1 MTNSFYTDQEVR
13 DRSVVEITAPV
24 SFDPTGTAL
33 PGGLYDPRLGPIK
46 AFDPPCPTCALKCQ
60 DCPGHYGH
68 IELIVPLYHP
78 LLFPELVTL
87 LRCKCWSCHALKAPV
102 RPMKI
107 LKAKWN
113 LWAQGRY
120 NELADLDNQLAAVMK
135 EGRGNAEKQGDQNR
149 MAALA
154 LDDHLKFLLDTP
166 TQTQSAEEISSSSR
180 DGTAW
185 RKILLKETL
194 SLCKSS
200 NKCHSCGA
208 FSPKIRQDSHNKIF
222 QSALSANQKRLN
234 AAEGVKL
241 TSALGE
247 EEEEEQQNEDNNGYD
262 SEDSHRPRD
271 AMELDDASEDA
282 EDSEEEEQKKGTE
295 KSRDIFIHSR
305 EVQAQVQKT
314 WKLQP
319 LLCQYLFG
327 DSPDIFFVQVIPVP
341 PNRFRPP
348 MALSGG
354 TMQVEHVQTA
364 QLSEL
369 LTHHE
374 RLRNQ
379 LASGKEEAAFSTW
392 IDLQTTYNIF
402 IDAAKDPRAG
412 ANQQAVGIKQILER
426 KEGLFRKNM
435 MGKRVNYACR
445 SVISPDPYIG
455 TNEIGLPHY
464 FASVLTYPVPVTDWN
479 VRQVRQWVEQGPEE
493 YPAARWVEMNGKR
506 MDLSKM
512 NQNQRR
518 AIAAQLLTRH
528 DKSPTIVGRQLRD
541 GDYVLMNRQVS
552 SLLLLQ

>member
-1 MTNSFYTDQEVR
+1 MR
-13 DRSVVEITAPV
+13 
-24 SFDPTGTAL
+24 
-33 PGGLYDPRLGPIK
+33 
-46 AFDPPCPTCALKCQ
+46 
-60 DCPGHYGH
+60 
-68 IELIVPLYHP
+68 PL
-78 LLFPELVTL
+78 
-87 LRCKCWSCHALKAPV
+87 
-102 RPMKI
+102 KI

-113 LWAQGRY
+113 LWSQGRWD
-120 NELADLDNQLAAVMK
+120 ELADLDNQLAAVMK
-135 EGRGNAEKQGDQNR
+135 DGRSNAERADEQNR

-154 LDDHLKFLLDTP
+154 LDEHLATLLDVP
-166 TQTQSAEEISSSSR
+166 RQQLRSEDASSSSR
-180 DGTAW
+180 DRTTW
-185 RKILLKETL
+185 RKLLQRETL

-222 QSALSANQKRLN
+222 QSALSAKQKRLN

-241 TSALGE
+241 TSAIGDGGDDE
-247 EEEEEQQNEDNNGYD
+247 EKGYNSDDDVMRLDEDDVDAESDD
-262 SEDSHRPRD
+262 SED
-271 AMELDDASEDA
+271 
-282 EDSEEEEQKKGTE
+282 EEQTKGTE
-295 KSRDIFIHSR
+295 KSRDIFIHAR

-319 LLCQYLFG
+319 ALCQYLFG
-327 DSPDIFFVQVIPVP
+327 DSPDIFFVQVIAVP

-348 MALSGG
+348 MALGGG
-354 TMQVEHVQTA
+354 TLQVEHVQTA

-369 LTHHE
+369 LSHHE
-374 RLRNQ
+374 KIRNQ
-379 LASGKEEAAFSTW
+379 LASGKEEAAYSTW

-412 ANQQAVGIKQILER
+412 PNQQNVGIKQILER

-455 TNEIGLPHY
+455 TNEIGLPHC
-464 FASVLTYPVPVTDWN
+464 FATVLTYPVPVTDWN

-512 NQNQRR
+512 NPNQRR
-518 AIAAQLLTRH
+518 AVAAQLLTHH

-552 SLLLLQ
+552 EHSVPSKSNEEIIKSCTTPTIHDGL